1 MACNAVYRC
10 HCSSIVRAQE
20 EGLDSCLG
28 FTKRKP
34 YLELSYLGL
43 EDESILPG
51 IQEESKGLWKRKM
64 KHSSLRG
71 P

>member
-28 FTKRKP
+28 FTKRKA
-34 YLELSYLGL
+34 YLEISYLGL
-43 EDESILPG
+43 EDESIFARDTGRKQGNVEEENEAFLP
-51 IQEESKGLWKRKM
+51 
-64 KHSSLRG
+64 
-71 P
+71 